1 MNAPLKTKP
10 RKNEFSWQ
18 DPLLLDAQLSEQER
32 MVREAARD
40 YAQSKLAPRV
50 LEAFRN
56 EKTDPEIFR
65 EMGGLGFFGS
75 TLPAEYG
82 CAGLN
87 YVSYGLVARELER
100 VDSGYRSTMSVQSSL
115 VMTPIF
121 EFGSEEHRKKFLP
134 RLAKGELIGCFGLTE
149 PNHGS
154 DPASMQTRAKKVA
167 GGYSLTGS
175 KTWISNAPIASP
187 QASGPRG

>member
-32 MVREAARD
+32 MVRDAARD
-40 YAQSKLAPRV
+40 YAQGRLAPRV

-56 EKTDPEIFR
+56 EKTDPAIFR

-87 YVSYGLVARELER
+87 YVSYGLVAREIER
-100 VDSGYRSTMSVQSSL
+100 VDSGYRSLMSVQSSL
-115 VMTPIF
+115 VMLPIH
-121 EFGSEEHRKKFLP
+121 EFGSEAQKRKYLP
-134 RLAKGELIGCFGLTE
+134 RLARGESIGCFGL
-149 PNHGS
+149 
-154 DPASMQTRAKKVA
+154 
-167 GGYSLTGS
+167 
-175 KTWISNAPIASP
+175 
-187 QASGPRG
+187 